1 MSPESIGVI
10 IGLAFTLPTIYFVR
24 RQKFDSWAWPI
35 FLVSLPIW
43 YMAFGLLA
51 LDGKVMLS
59 EVIVGLPYIVTGFLV
74 WKIKFRFAYYVLGI
88 AWLSHGLYDYYHDV
102 FFVNPGV
109 FSWYPAFCAVV
120 DVLVGAYIVLNAK
133 QFDGVPARVSEG

>member
-1 MSPESIGVI
+1 MSPELIGVV
-10 IGLAFTLPTIYFVR
+10 IGLAFTLPTIYFVH
-24 RQKFDSWAWPI
+24 QQNFDSWAWPL

-43 YMAFGLLA
+43 YMAFGLIA
-51 LDGKVMLS
+51 LDGKVMLW
-59 EVIVGLPYIVTGFLV
+59 EIIVGLPYIATGIFV
-74 WKIKFRFAYYVLGI
+74 WKIKFRFAHYVLGI

-120 DVLVGAYIVLNAK
+120 DILVGSYIVLTAK
-133 QFDGVPARVSEG
+133 QLDDSRSKIS